1 MSEAVRQVEGLYQA
15 YGPALL
21 VYLRRLAG
29 RRDLAEDL
37 LQETFVQALR
47 GLNRLDEVASP
58 RAWLF
63 TIARN
68 VGISALRR
76 RRPVAALS
84 DDVADAKAAA
94 GADPRLEQMTQAIDK
109 LPDKL
114 RETLEL
120 RLRHELSYEEIAAV
134 LSIPVGTVR
143 SRLHH
148 AVRQLRDELA
158 KDEDAHGS

>member
-1 MSEAVRQVEGLYQA
+1 MSAAVSQVEGLYQA

-29 RRDLAEDL
+29 RGDLAEDL

-47 GLNRLDEVASP
+47 GIDRLGEVTSQ

-76 RRPVAALS
+76 RRYVAVLS
-84 DDVADAKAAA
+84 DEMAVAPAVVS
-94 GADPRLEQMTQAIDK
+94 DPRLERMRTAIDR

-114 RETLEL
+114 RETLDL
-120 RLRHELSYEEIAAV
+120 RLRHDLSYEEIAQV

-148 AVRQLRDELA
+148 AVRQLRDELL
-158 KDEDAHGS
+158 

>member
-1 MSEAVRQVEGLYQA
+1 MSSTVRQVEALYQA

-21 VYLRRLAG
+21 AYLLRLAG

-47 GLNRLDEVASP
+47 GIDRLEEVSSP

-68 VGISALRR
+68 LGVSALRR

-84 DDVADAKAAA
+84 DDMVIAPAVT
-94 GADPRLEQMTQAIDK
+94 GDPRLEMMATAIER

-120 RLRHELSYEEIAAV
+120 RLRHDLSYEEIAAV
-134 LSIPVGTVR
+134 LAIPVGTVR

-158 KDEDAHGS
+158 E

>member
-1 MSEAVRQVEGLYQA
+1 MSVAVHQIEALYRA
-15 YGPALL
+15 HGPALL

-37 LQETFVQALR
+37 LQETFVQAMR
-47 GLNRLDEVASP
+47 GIDRLGDVVSP

-63 TIARN
+63 AIARN
-68 VGISALRR
+68 VGVSALRR
-76 RRPVAALS
+76 RRWMASLA
-84 DDVADAKAAA
+84 DDVPALPEETEDPQLERMRA
-94 GADPRLEQMTQAIDK
+94 GIER

-114 RETLEL
+114 REALEL
-120 RLRHELSYEEIAAV
+120 RLRHDLSYDEIAVV

-148 AVRQLRDELA
+148 AVRQLRETLVN
-158 KDEDAHGS
+158 ERGTHGS

>member
-1 MSEAVRQVEGLYQA
+1 MSGTVRQVEALYQA

-21 VYLRRLAG
+21 AYLLRLAG

-47 GLNRLDEVASP
+47 GIDRLEEVSSP

-68 VGISALRR
+68 LGVSALRR

-84 DDVADAKAAA
+84 DDMVVAPAVT
-94 GADPRLEQMTQAIDK
+94 GDPRLEMMATAIER

-120 RLRHELSYEEIAAV
+120 RLRHDLSYEEIAAV
-134 LSIPVGTVR
+134 LAIPVGTVR

-158 KDEDAHGS
+158 E